1 MSNTIKDTTYD
12 RLTRMCKNIAYK
24 ISGGEEIDKES
35 YEAYNQLDE
44 NDQKDWQLSG
54 YDYLEHVYDIKYLV
68 GGDGSYYGA
77 ELLVAGGGPNIYV
90 DTRSM
95 EVQGYW
101 GSDRVNIAFRDEIGL
116 DDALEELWECS
127 K

>member
-12 RLTRMCKNIAYK
+12 QLTRMCKNIAYE

-35 YEAYNQLDE
+35 YETYNQLDE
-44 NDQKDWQLSG
+44 DDKKHWQLSG
-54 YDYLEHVYDIKYLV
+54 HSYLEHVYDIKYIV
-68 GGDGSYYGA
+68 DSDGSYYGA

-90 DTRSM
+90 DTRNM

-101 GSDRVNIAFRDEIGL
+101 GCDRVNISFRDEIGL
-116 DDALEELWECS
+116 DDALEEMWGWS

>member
-12 RLTRMCKNIAYK
+12 QLTRMCKNIAYK
-24 ISGGEEIDKES
+24 ISGGEEINKES
-35 YEAYNQLDE
+35 YESYNQLDE
-44 NDQKDWQLSG
+44 DDKKDWQLSG
-54 YDYLEHVYDIKYLV
+54 FDYLEHVYDIKYLV
-68 GGDGSYYGA
+68 GSDGSYYGA

-95 EVQGYW
+95 VVQGYW
-101 GSDRVNIAFRDEIGL
+101 GSDRVNIPFIDEIGL
-116 DDALEELWECS
+116 DDALEEMWGWS